1 MGEVMEVQKMQP
13 DDFYDLVVELWGD
26 NWAVILANKFDVRP
40 KSVRRWA
47 SGENPIPEAVIAFVQ
62 FFHQRNGGGK

>member
-1 MGEVMEVQKMQP
+1 MQP
-13 DDFYDLVVELWGD
+13 DDFYDLVRELWGD

-47 SGENPIPEAVIAFVQ
+47 SGSSPIPEAVVAFVQ
-62 FFHQRNGGGK
+62 FFQQRNGDAQ